1 MFGIGI
7 GEIILILIIGILV
20 VGPER
25 MVVFARDA
33 GRLLAKFRRET
44 DSVSKEFREALEL
57 DDLQEAL
64 NEAQS
69 EIQGVAKD
77 LQTTQREVEA
87 IAAETQ
93 ATVADAVAE
102 AAPPGTTLPL
112 AGTRTRLTPA
122 TASAAPAS
130 RAHQVTP
137 ASLAPT
143 LLRDGEAHPTK
154 APQSPTA
161 DEDQPASQPPEA
173 EDAAM
178 EVGIPQIVLEDHEVE
193 PIVLDEPILV
203 MDKEEAEQAEEALRE
218 AAIAGVAEMLEEDV
232 EPTEEALPP
241 EAEVAQALEE
251 GASMVITEPS
261 LVEDE
266 EDEHVIQE
274 DVVVA
279 WETDVQL
286 VVEDEE
292 PQDLQTTEVIVSDL
306 LPDENVDAA
315 PSQSDTEAV
324 ESEAEDVPSPDT
336 TDDGEEASVSEETA
350 VPTTED
356 EAVEDGDSKG

>member
-1 MFGIGI
+1 
-7 GEIILILIIGILV
+7 
-20 VGPER
+20 
-25 MVVFARDA
+25 
-33 GRLLAKFRRET
+33 
-44 DSVSKEFREALEL
+44 
-57 DDLQEAL
+57 
-64 NEAQS
+64 
-69 EIQGVAKD
+69 
-77 LQTTQREVEA
+77 
-87 IAAETQ
+87 
-93 ATVADAVAE
+93 
-102 AAPPGTTLPL
+102 
-112 AGTRTRLTPA
+112 
-122 TASAAPAS
+122 
-130 RAHQVTP
+130 
-137 ASLAPT
+137 
-143 LLRDGEAHPTK
+143 
-154 APQSPTA
+154 
-161 DEDQPASQPPEA
+161 
-173 EDAAM
+173 M